1 MPVPKILK
9 GRYETREV
17 LGRGG
22 MGVVY
27 KGFDTVV
34 KRDVALKTILD
45 IADREALALFHKEYE
60 VLASISHPNIVE
72 IFDLGEYEEGQE
84 SVPYFVMPLL
94 NGTTLDQII
103 RTASHRLTIERS
115 VDIISQTCRGLQAAH
130 EHGLVHRDMKP
141 SNIFVMEDDSVRII
155 DFGVVHKSN
164 HHTTKG
170 LKGTLLYMSPEL
182 IEMKG
187 ISPLSDVFS
196 LGVVA
201 YETLTQR
208 KPFDRG
214 SQYDIIQAI
223 LHYVPPAA
231 SEINPAVSQTVSRV
245 VHKAMAKQ
253 PYHRFSTVR
262 ELAET
267 LQKALRNEPIEIFDP
282 ARIQPRIQRAGK
294 AYDQGDYQFADEILR
309 ELEAEGHI
317 DSAMSLLRRQIDVA
331 VRQKRI
337 QQLLE
342 SARTRLDE
350 KEYPLALQKVQ
361 QILELEPDH
370 SGALALKHSIET
382 MHTEDKVED
391 WFRLVRQHIDNH
403 AYSHARQA
411 LENVLQLNP
420 SDTRARQIKAE
431 IDQKEEDYLARRQEK
446 EQLYQSAVDAWQRG
460 EVSSALL
467 KLERALDL
475 DRQVPDSSGAGRSS
489 NYQTFYN
496 QVRSEHDLIN
506 TSYAEAQ
513 RYLTDREFS
522 KALAICNDYLAKY
535 PGNALFQALMFDVE
549 ERQRQELSRFIAVVD
564 NQIEAEPDLDK
575 RVNILKEALSRY
587 PEEGHFEHS
596 LRIMREKRDLVAS
609 IVAKAHLY
617 EERGAF
623 SEALGQWEILET
635 IYDQYPGLKVET
647 DRLIKRRLQQ
657 EKQESKAKVV
667 SQVDRQLHLGNY
679 ATVLE
684 LLQKAAGEFPDD
696 DELAS
701 LGNLARQ
708 GVERTAEAARLLE
721 RGQSAC
727 SQRRY
732 EEGISLLRQARQLD
746 EGNPAIRAALINSLV
761 EKAQFVLDSDW
772 RAAEDAVRQALEL
785 DPTNT
790 QGKSLRTL
798 AQDRKRNE
806 FVGECVSRARQLQAG
821 GDPLAALKEVEAA
834 LASYP
839 EESRLTQLKATL
851 KREIDEAHRRDTR
864 RKSLDELGQI
874 GQEAE
879 TVADLGAVQS
889 LTGRLKV
896 IAQRAAAD
904 PEVRSVAAGVEA
916 RLYDLVERLEREAA
930 VPPPPEPG
938 TTPGLPSLS
947 AAAQPAAELEG
958 QTMGFGGGKELA
970 AGPPAVPPAASEQA
984 ELAEERTII
993 FRRGQALAGTPPTSP
1008 PAAPAAPVAAP
1019 PEATATEDQTLLF
1032 RGAKALREAVGQ
1044 PAQAKPPASA
1054 ATPSEAAPP
1063 ALPPPPKPQP
1073 QATPPAPVPGPTAAK
1088 PAAAVPPGPPATPPA
1103 RKRAAVQPKP
1113 PLVPPFVGPPGASD
1127 LEQTKIREA
1136 PRIEM
1141 LAPPEVQPV
1150 PKKAAPWL
1158 VVALVGILGA
1168 GLVGVGAY
1176 FGLKHMKLR
1185 AVGPT
1190 VSLEVRTS
1198 PPGAGLILNGESRG
1212 VSNLR
1217 LDLPPGTYNLKADLA
1232 GYQPQSTTLQVKVG
1246 APASIDLTLQ
1256 PLPNTFRL
1264 YTDLQAGSVH
1274 LDGNTVGELQDG
1286 QLVLDSVSPG
1296 KHSVSV
1302 SGRYGEAAVEFEADA
1317 GSVPTVSSPVVARE
1331 LKVVVF
1337 SNLGSHGRL
1346 YASYGPIKA
1355 NLDGQPVGDAGP
1367 AGLDLENLARGSH
1380 ELLLGEGQDQRKLV
1394 IESGPAPA
1402 LTAFL
1407 SSDRNVGTLVV
1418 VTGEDNVRVLIDG
1431 REFRRRTQRGQVRI
1445 PNLEVKTYNIRVVK
1459 DGYQLVEVQQAE
1471 VRKGGEVK
1479 VEFHLVPVPSVASL
1493 QLQGV
1498 LPGAQV
1504 VVDQKVLGSVRDD
1517 GVFSASGIAPGEHTI
1532 EIRKEQYRTKRI
1544 VRSFAAGETVK
1555 LGENEVALE
1564 AGLGVVHLSVSP
1576 ADTQVTVAR
1585 VGEAQSRPVRET
1597 TLNLPEGTYI
1607 LKATAPSHAARS
1619 VTLHVAAGE
1628 TKTVD
1633 LSLTAESKGD
1643 TSDWEQPESWSR
1655 DGNWLVR
1662 RGGGVALFRTTPT
1675 AGRFVMTLALRRGRR
1690 LQWVLNYTDDR
1701 NYVVFQTDKK
1711 TFYRSVVQNGVTKEL
1726 ARVPMGV
1733 DYKGYYTLQMRV
1745 TANAVTHEVFDGKGW
1760 VTIDSWTDPG
1770 RNLASGK
1777 FGLLAPGSEEIG
1789 VSNFA
1794 FYPQ

>member
-9 GRYETREV
+9 GRYEIREV
-17 LGRGG
+17 LGKGG

-27 KGFDTVV
+27 KGYDTVI
-34 KRDVALKTILD
+34 KRDIALKTILD
-45 IADREALALFHKEYE
+45 IADREALGLFHKEYE

-84 SVPYFVMPLL
+84 SLPYFVMPLMS
-94 NGTTLDQII
+94 GMTLDQII

-130 EHGLVHRDMKP
+130 ERGLVHRDMKP
-141 SNIFVMEDDSVRII
+141 SNIFVMDDDSVRII
-155 DFGVVHKSN
+155 DFGVVHKSD

-253 PYHRFSTVR
+253 PYHRFSTAR

-317 DSAMSLLRRQIDVA
+317 ESAMSLLRRQIDVA

-361 QILELEPDH
+361 QILDLEPDH

-382 MHTEDKVED
+382 KHTEDKVED

-535 PGNALFQALMFDVE
+535 PGNALFQALKFDVE
-549 ERQRQELSRFIAVVD
+549 ERQRQELSRYIAVVD

-587 PEEGHFEHS
+587 PEEGHFEHT

-635 IYDQYPGLKVET
+635 IYDQYPGLNVET

-679 ATVLE
+679 TTVLE

-761 EKAQFVLDSDW
+761 GKAQFVLDSDW
-772 RAAEDAVRQALEL
+772 HAAEDSVRQALGL

-790 QGKSLRTL
+790 QAKSLRTL
-798 AQDRKRNE
+798 AQDRKRDE

-821 GDPLAALKEVEAA
+821 GDPLAALREVEAA

-851 KREIDEAHRRDTR
+851 KREIDEAQRRDTR

-904 PEVRSVAAGVEA
+904 PEVRSVAAGIET
-916 RLYDLVERLEREAA
+916 RLYGLAERLEKEAA
-930 VPPPPEPG
+930 APPPPEPS
-938 TTPGLPSLS
+938 TAPGLPSLS
-947 AAAQPAAELEG
+947 AAAQPAADLEE
-958 QTMGFGGGKELA
+958 QTMIFHGGKELA
-970 AGPPAVPPAASEQA
+970 AGPPAVPPAVSEQP
-984 ELAEERTII
+984 EVAEERTMI
-993 FRRGQALAGTPPTSP
+993 FRGGQALAETPPAS
-1008 PAAPAAPVAAP
+1008 PAAAPGPPVAVPAEP
-1019 PEATATEDQTLLF
+1019 SESEDRTLLF
-1032 RGAKALREAVGQ
+1032 QGAKALRESVAQ
-1044 PAQAKPPASA
+1044 PPQITPSAPEARPSETISPTPPPRGPQPEVAPPVPD
-1054 ATPSEAAPP
+1054 ATPAAARSVAP
-1063 ALPPPPKPQP
+1063 APPPPS
-1073 QATPPAPVPGPTAAK
+1073 ATR
-1088 PAAAVPPGPPATPPA
+1088 PA
-1103 RKRAAVQPKP
+1103 RKPPVVPPKP
-1113 PLVPPFVGPPGASD
+1113 AGVPPVAGLTGALD
-1127 LEQTKIREA
+1127 LEETKIRKA
-1136 PRIEM
+1136 PRIDM
-1141 LAPPEVQPV
+1141 PAPAEVQPE
-1150 PKKAAPWL
+1150 PKKPFPWL
-1158 VVALVGILGA
+1158 IVTLVGILGA
-1168 GLVGVGAY
+1168 ALVGAGAY
-1176 FGLKHMKLR
+1176 FALKHMKSR
-1185 AVGPT
+1185 VVGPT

-1198 PPGAGLILNGESRG
+1198 PPGAELILNGESRG
-1212 VSNLR
+1212 VSNLQ
-1217 LDLPPGTYNLKADLA
+1217 LDLPPGAYNLKADLA
-1232 GYQPQSTTLQVKVG
+1232 GYQPQSATLQVKAG
-1246 APASIDLTLQ
+1246 APASLDLTLQ
-1256 PLPNTFRL
+1256 PLPSTFRL

-1274 LDGNTVGELQDG
+1274 LDGNAVGELQDG
-1286 QLVLDSVSPG
+1286 QLILDSVSAG
-1296 KHSVSV
+1296 KHSLSV
-1302 SGRYGEAAVEFEADA
+1302 SGRYGEATIEFEAMA
-1317 GSVPTVSSPVVARE
+1317 GSVPTISAPIVARE
-1331 LKVVVF
+1331 LKIVVF

-1346 YASYGPIKA
+1346 YASYGPAKA

-1367 AGLDLENLARGSH
+1367 AGLNMENLARGSH

-1394 IESGPAPA
+1394 IENGPAPA

-1459 DGYQLVEVQQAE
+1459 EGYQPVEVQQAE
-1471 VRKGGEVK
+1471 VRKGGEAK

-1504 VVDQKVLGSVRDD
+1504 VVDQKVLGTVRDD
-1517 GVFSASGIAPGEHTI
+1517 GAFSTSGINPGEHTI

-1544 VRSFAAGETVK
+1544 VRSFGAGEAVR
-1555 LGENEVALE
+1555 LAGIEVALE
-1564 AGLGVVHLSVSP
+1564 AALGVVHLSVSP
-1576 ADTQVTVAR
+1576 ADSQVTIAR

-1597 TLNLPEGTYI
+1597 NLNLPEGTYI

-1643 TSDWEQPESWSR
+1643 TSDWEKPESWSR

-1701 NYVVFQTDKK
+1701 NYVLFQTDKK

-1745 TANAVTHEVFDGKGW
+1745 AANAVTHEVFDGKGW
-1760 VTIDSWTDPG
+1760 VTIDSWSDPG
-1770 RNLASGK
+1770 RNLASGR
-1777 FGLLAPGSEEIG
+1777 FGLLAPGSDEIA